1 VIDFHTHTLL
11 SDGVLCPAEL
21 VQRAKQHG
29 YRVLG
34 IADHIDA
41 AKLDWVIPAI
51 VRFCR
56 ELETVERDITVI
68 PGAELTHLPPPLIP
82 RYVELCREKG
92 ARFVIVHGET
102 IVEPVPPGTNRAAI
116 EAGVDILAHPGLI
129 SESDVQEAAG
139 KGIFLEISARKGHS
153 LTNGHVASLARK
165 FDAPLLINTDAHAP
179 EDLLPLRQAKMILK
193 GCGLSEAEIQ
203 RVLEN
208 SEKLAQKLTQ

>member
-1 VIDFHTHTLL
+1 MIDFHTHTLL

-41 AKLDWVIPAI
+41 SKLDWVIPAL
-51 VRFCR
+51 VKFCA
-56 ELETVERDITVI
+56 ELRTVETDIVVI
-68 PGAELTHLPPPLIP
+68 PGAELTHLPPALIA
-82 RYVELCREKG
+82 RYTRLCREEG
-92 ARFVIVHGET
+92 AQCVIVHGET

-129 SESDVQEAAG
+129 SEDDARAAAE

-153 LTNGHVASLARK
+153 LTNGHVACLARK
-165 FDAPLLINTDAHAP
+165 FNAPLLINSDAHAP
-179 EDLLPLRQAKMILK
+179 EDLVPIKRARMILK
-193 GCGLSEAEIQ
+193 GSGLSEEEINV
-203 RVLEN
+203 VLQN
-208 SEKLAQKLTQ
+208 GKKLARKLTQ